1 MLNLKVVSLSLALA
15 AAVSFV
21 VCVGW
26 GLVMP
31 KGLHMHGFLELLLPG
46 FQWLSFGS
54 FLLGFLE
61 SFLFGIYAGVVF
73 VPIYNLLNRRM
84 GSAFNE
90 LEGGSS

>member
-31 KGLHMHGFLELLLPG
+31 ESLHMHGFLELILPG
-46 FQWLSFGS
+46 FQWLSFGG
-54 FLLGFLE
+54 FLLGLIE
-61 SFLFGIYAGVVF
+61 SFLFGIYAGLVF
-73 VPIYNLLNRRM
+73 VPIYNVLNRRL
-84 GSAFNE
+84 GRAVSE
-90 LEGGSS
+90 K

>member
-1 MLNLKVVSLSLALA
+1 MLKLKVVSLSLALA

-31 KGLHMHGFLELLLPG
+31 ASLHMHGFLELILPG

-54 FLLGFLE
+54 FLLGLVE
-61 SFLFGIYAGVVF
+61 SFLFGIYAGLVF
-73 VPIYNLLNRRM
+73 VPIYNGLNRRL
-84 GSAFNE
+84 GSAASE
-90 LEGGSS
+90 K